1 MATPR
6 IGLTKNTASTTLA
19 DRIVNDDANID
30 AMDDGSALYL
40 QDDIASR
47 PAAGIEGRYFWSI
60 DESLLYYDDG
70 AAWHCVAA
78 GSATQGSLP
87 YVDAA
92 TKYALLAPGTA
103 HYPLVSG
110 GAGANP
116 GYESISE
123 ILDALIGSTRGGLL
137 CRGAGGWV
145 LIEPDTAG
153 YVLTDGGAGADP
165 AWANPGYASGSVSVE
180 VPFDDADGE
189 VTLLTMPANGFIRFV
204 GKVVTTAYDN
214 GSVTAGEDGDESN
227 LMTAAVADA
236 QGTTN
241 DIHTPNKYYASGSVI
256 KAFIT
261 PQSEIDLYTTPEI
274 VGNAA
279 SGGAISIASK
289 IFEPIDCSG
298 LTKANGT
305 LSIDVKYVGDALNH
319 CMLEITSSG
328 TPDNEEWAT
337 EISSLIIQD
346 GDYHTYEFPL
356 ATWLTTGGEM
366 DPSEIDHIRIYGG
379 SESGDAQFWWKNAKI
394 MMNTTEGV
402 FTLILEYVTV

>member
-78 GSATQGSLP
+78 GSATQGSMP

-165 AWANPGYASGSVSVE
+165 SWQEAAEAKSVAAE
-180 VPFDDADGE
+180 VPYDDADGE

-204 GKVVTTAYDN
+204 GKVVGTAYDD
-214 GSVTAGEDGDESN
+214 GSVTVGEDGDEAN
-227 LMTAAVADA
+227 LIDAAVVDA
-236 QGTTN
+236 QGATN
-241 DIHTPNKYYASGSVI
+241 DTYSPNAYYASGSVI

-261 PQSEIDLYTTPEI
+261 PES
-274 VGNAA
+274 
-279 SGGAISIASK
+279 
-289 IFEPIDCSG
+289 
-298 LTKANGT
+298 
-305 LSIDVKYVGDALNH
+305 
-319 CMLEITSSG
+319 
-328 TPDNEEWAT
+328 AT
-337 EISSLIIQD
+337 E
-346 GDYHTYEFPL
+346 
-356 ATWLTTGGEM
+356 
-366 DPSEIDHIRIYGG
+366 G
-379 SESGDAQFWWKNAKI
+379 S
-394 MMNTTEGV
+394 

>member
-78 GSATQGSLP
+78 GSATQGSMP

-165 AWANPGYASGSVSVE
+165 SWAAPGGGGVNRVTAV

-189 VTLLTMPANGFIRFV
+189 VTLLTMPANGFIRFW
-204 GKVVTTAYDN
+204 GKVPGTAYDD
-214 GSVTAGEDGDESN
+214 GSVTLGEDGDEAN
-227 LMTAAVADA
+227 LAAASVVAA
-236 QGTTN
+236 TGTTPV
-241 DIHTPNKYYASGSVI
+241 TVTKNKYYAASSEI

-261 PQSEIDLYTTPEI
+261 PGSATKGTF
-274 VGNAA
+274 
-279 SGGAISIASK
+279 AII
-289 IFEPIDCSG
+289 IE
-298 LTKANGT
+298 
-305 LSIDVKYVGDALNH
+305 Y
-319 CMLEITSSG
+319 IT
-328 TPDNEEWAT
+328 
-337 EISSLIIQD
+337 
-346 GDYHTYEFPL
+346 
-356 ATWLTTGGEM
+356 
-366 DPSEIDHIRIYGG
+366 
-379 SESGDAQFWWKNAKI
+379 
-394 MMNTTEGV
+394 V
-402 FTLILEYVTV
+402 

>member
-123 ILDALIGSTRGGLL
+123 ILDALIGSTRGGVLYRGESGWALL
-137 CRGAGGWV
+137 A
-145 LIEPDTAG
+145 PSTAG
-153 YVLTDGGAGADP
+153 YVLTNGGAGADP
-165 AWANPGYASGSVSVE
+165 SWAAPGGGGVNRVTAV
-180 VPFDDADGE
+180 VPYDDADGE
-189 VTLLTMPANGFIRFV
+189 VSILTMPANGFIRFV
-204 GKVVTTAYDN
+204 GKVVTTAYDD
-214 GSVTAGEDGDESN
+214 GSVTVGETGDESN
-227 LMTAAVADA
+227 LMSAAVVDA

-241 DIHTPNKYYASGSVI
+241 DTYTPNAYYASGSVI

-261 PQSEIDLYTTPEI
+261 PGS
-274 VGNAA
+274 
-279 SGGAISIASK
+279 
-289 IFEPIDCSG
+289 
-298 LTKANGT
+298 
-305 LSIDVKYVGDALNH
+305 
-319 CMLEITSSG
+319 
-328 TPDNEEWAT
+328 AT
-337 EISSLIIQD
+337 E
-346 GDYHTYEFPL
+346 GT
-356 ATWLTTGGEM
+356 
-366 DPSEIDHIRIYGG
+366 
-379 SESGDAQFWWKNAKI
+379 
-394 MMNTTEGV
+394 

>member
-1 MATPR
+1 VATPR

-87 YVDAA
+87 YVDAT

-165 AWANPGYASGSVSVE
+165 AWATLA
-180 VPFDDADGE
+180 
-189 VTLLTMPANGFIRFV
+189 TLLNQI
-204 GKVVTTAYDN
+204 
-214 GSVTAGEDGDESN
+214 
-227 LMTAAVADA
+227 
-236 QGTTN
+236 
-241 DIHTPNKYYASGSVI
+241 
-256 KAFIT
+256 
-261 PQSEIDLYTTPEI
+261 
-274 VGNAA
+274 
-279 SGGAISIASK
+279 
-289 IFEPIDCSG
+289 
-298 LTKANGT
+298 
-305 LSIDVKYVGDALNH
+305 
-319 CMLEITSSG
+319 
-328 TPDNEEWAT
+328 
-337 EISSLIIQD
+337 
-346 GDYHTYEFPL
+346 
-356 ATWLTTGGEM
+356 LTTRGDLLYRG
-366 DPSEIDHIRIYGG
+366 
-379 SESGDAQFWWKNAKI
+379 SGDAARLAKGSQYSVLSMGADDPAWTYLYSTRI
-394 MMNTTEGV
+394 LVLPATAFNLDAANPPEEYLLDGTNQEVATLAFDDTTEETAQAPAFVVPADINTGG
-402 FTLILEYVTV
+402 TVTFALVGWAKTAAADKNVQFRVKQLVLSSGAGSVDTAYSTASDSGDLACNATQNRPVIYTWTATVSSLGWSAGQRVRLAISRIAPSANNLTGDFLVESFEVRVPTRVM